1 MIPHINTIREHT
13 HSALNIFWKQSWC
26 IIICNIA
33 LTLSLLSF
41 INRIM
46 MWNQNKYGLLKI
58 THVCFGYE
66 LFLWA
71 WWYLK
76 YYSNHSLSAGWRR
89 TICGTVTFIPSGPS
103 LSLQSLWLAGIP
115 GPWSMLGPLLR
126 TYEPVEFPLNQR
138 IPQDQLDSEEARAAP
153 CACERDREN
162 VNSKICRENEA
173 GQLDRQCSTVQPI
186 LLMLIK
192 YRNM

>member
-1 MIPHINTIREHT
+1 
-13 HSALNIFWKQSWC
+13 
-26 IIICNIA
+26 
-33 LTLSLLSF
+33 
-41 INRIM
+41 
-46 MWNQNKYGLLKI
+46 
-58 THVCFGYE
+58 
-66 LFLWA
+66 
-71 WWYLK
+71 
-76 YYSNHSLSAGWRR
+76 
-89 TICGTVTFIPSGPS
+89 
-103 LSLQSLWLAGIP
+103 
-115 GPWSMLGPLLR
+115 MLGPLLR